1 VAGSDVR
8 GTVYG
13 IFEIAE
19 QLGVSPWQWWAD
31 VVPESKKDLVL
42 QLPEESNIQSPSVQ
56 YRGIFLN
63 DEDWGL
69 QPWAAKTFEPE
80 TGDIGPK
87 TYEKIFQL
95 LLRLKANT
103 IWPA

>member
-1 VAGSDVR
+1 MVGRCSSCK
-8 GTVYG
+8 TKS
-13 IFEIAE
+13 
-19 QLGVSPWQWWAD
+19 LSLKL
-31 VVPESKKDLVL
+31 SKQKII
-42 QLPEESNIQSPSVQ
+42 SSPSVQ

-69 QPWAAKTFEPE
+69 QPWAAKTFETE

-103 IWPA
+103 IWPAMHPSTKDFYHFRK